1 MLHNENIRNRNPLHP
16 LSHVFVDCKLTIT
29 KEITCDSKK
38 HVDLVVDNLE
48 KLKKDKFERIK
59 VPQFFYEVSGLTIT
73 ETCEFIKGHFLT
85 PKYERIVLNELVK
98 RENDYTFADYHYR
111 NFIVKNRDIYSIDLS
126 SYCYI
131 PDRYE
136 RNYSWVNRQTYQTEL
151 NHQ

>member
-1 MLHNENIRNRNPLHP
+1 MLHNENIRNALYP
-16 LSHVFVDCKLTIT
+16 LSPVAVSVKFTIT

-59 VPQFFYEVSGLTIT
+59 VPQFCYEVSGLTIT

-98 RENDYTFADYHYR
+98 RENDYTFGDYHYR
-111 NFIVKNRDIYSIDLS
+111 NFIVRKNNIYSIDLS
-126 SYCYI
+126 SYAYI
-131 PDRYE
+131 PDRFA
-136 RNYSWVNRQTYQTEL
+136 RNHSWVNRQTYQTEL